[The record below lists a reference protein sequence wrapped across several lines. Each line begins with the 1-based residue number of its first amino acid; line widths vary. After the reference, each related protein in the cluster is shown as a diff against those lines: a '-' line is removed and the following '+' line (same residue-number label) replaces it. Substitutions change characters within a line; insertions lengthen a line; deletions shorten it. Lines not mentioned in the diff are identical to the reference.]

1 MKTSR
6 KLGFTLVEVMVVVA
20 IIGLTAALTLPNF
33 SRAGTVSQKNACISN
48 LYQIQGAI
56 NQWALETKSPPG
68 TPVQYSNISGYF
80 RNSLI
85 CPSGGTNFSSSY
97 TITDTATQPV
107 CRRVPT
113 GSQAHV
119 LPVNTTQ

>member
-56 NQWALETKSPPG
+56 NQWALETKSPSG
-68 TPVQYSNISGYF
+68 TPVQFTDISVYL
-80 RNSLI
+80 RNTVV
-85 CPSGGTNFSSSY
+85 CPAGGTNFGNSY

-107 CRRVPT
+107 CQRVPT
-113 GSQAHV
+113 GANAHV
-119 LPVNTTQ
+119 LPPDSTQ